1 MGCDGGS
8 IPRRDEL
15 VKTKKAAERADPRI
29 QLIANWF
36 FCALSK
42 QELAAPVVSC
52 ALGKLYNKDAILEF
66 LLSKSNAYGDGELI
80 CKHVTSFKDVVT
92 LNLTPNPSYN
102 ASKNGDTTNAIVV
115 GHIDERPMI
124 SRFACPITGREMNGK
139 YRFSYIATCGCV
151 FSEQALKEVP
161 SATCLKCNKEFD
173 PEDVVPINS
182 TQEEEIAR
190 LMERM
195 EVAKAQRLKEAD
207 EKRRAKKAKKK
218 GKSDGQVPQASG
230 TSGSDEGEPIVAIT
244 KKRKKS
250 KSAEEEDEE
259 ESITLPKRHASNINM
274 PMPDLTDRSLLPP
287 GMRVQSEAIKR
298 IFKKSGQDEGNF
310 LTRGTFNRF
319 AASF

>member
-29 QLIANWF
+29 QLIATWF

-66 LLSKSNAYGDGELI
+66 LLSKSNAYGDGGLI

-161 SATCLKCNKEFD
+161 SATCLKCNKAFD

-195 EVAKAQRLKEAD
+195 EVTKAQRLKEAD
-207 EKRRAKKAKKK
+207 EKKRAKKAKKK
-218 GKSDGQVPQASG
+218 GKSDGQ
-230 TSGSDEGEPIVAIT
+230 
-244 KKRKKS
+244 RKKF
-250 KSAEEEDEE
+250 KSAEEDDEE
-259 ESITLPKRHASNINM
+259 DSITLPKRHASNINM